1 MDRVRIRAREQVSN
15 RREQPQESLQEVT
28 PAPPGEAGVQKFV
41 HSITVRYSTNLY
53 GTVHNMVESAHIA
66 QDFTYLSSSD
76 FVRAALR
83 AYKNGMVLTEVST
96 DGAKRETK
104 LRVDDELYRFYQ
116 SLPKGI
122 RSKLVERAIRTL
134 IKNA

>member
-1 MDRVRIRAREQVSN
+1 MDRVRIRAREQTRDALQQAASAAWDETDA
-15 RREQPQESLQEVT
+15 RRFT
-28 PAPPGEAGVQKFV
+28 
-41 HSITVRYSTNLY
+41 HSITVRYSINLY
-53 GTVHNMVESAHIA
+53 STVRNMIESALIA
-66 QDFTYLSSSD
+66 QDFTYLSPSD

-83 AYKNGMVLTEVST
+83 AYKEGMVLTEVSA

-122 RSKLVERAIRTL
+122 RSQLLERAIRTL
-134 IKNA
+134 LKRA

>member
-1 MDRVRIRAREQVSN
+1 MDRVRIRAREQTRGALQQAAPAAWDETDA
-15 RREQPQESLQEVT
+15 RRFT
-28 PAPPGEAGVQKFV
+28 
-41 HSITVRYSTNLY
+41 HSITVRYSINLY
-53 GTVHNMVESAHIA
+53 STVRNMIESALIA
-66 QDFTYLSSSD
+66 QDFTYLSPSD

-83 AYKNGMVLTEVST
+83 AYKEGMVLTEVSA

-122 RSKLVERAIRTL
+122 RSQLLERAIRTL
-134 IKNA
+134 LKRA

>member
-15 RREQPQESLQEVT
+15 RREQPQEYLQQVT
-28 PAPPGEAGVQKFV
+28 PAAPGEAGMQKFV

-53 GTVHNMVESAHIA
+53 GTLHNMIESAHIA
-66 QDFTYLSSSD
+66 QDFTYLSPSD

-83 AYKNGMVLTEVST
+83 AYKNGMVLTEVSA

>member
-1 MDRVRIRAREQVSN
+1 MDRVKIRARKRVSN
-15 RREQPQESLQEVT
+15 SWEQPQESLQQAA
-28 PAPPGEAGVQKFV
+28 PAIPDEADVRRFA
-41 HSITVRYSTNLY
+41 HSITVRYSTDLY
-53 GTVHNMVESAHIA
+53 STVHNMIESAHIA

-83 AYKNGMVLTEVST
+83 AYRDGMVLTEVSA

-104 LRVDDELYRFYQ
+104 LRVDDELYRFYR
-116 SLPKGI
+116 SLPKGV

>member
-1 MDRVRIRAREQVSN
+1 MDRVRIKAREQI
-15 RREQPQESLQEVT
+15 RDRQEQPRAPLQQV
-28 PAPPGEAGVQKFV
+28 APELRDGADARRFT
-41 HSITVRYSTNLY
+41 HSITVRYSTYLY
-53 GTVHNMVESAHIA
+53 STVHNMIESAHIA
-66 QDFTYLSSSD
+66 EDFTYLSPSD

-83 AYKNGMVLTEVST
+83 AYKEGMVLTEISV

-122 RSKLVERAIRTL
+122 RSKLLERAIRTL
-134 IKNA
+134 IKST